1 MSVILNKVVRFL
13 LLAATGMAMLLYLL
27 GILANVFG
35 WLEMRRSDETL
46 LELLRE
52 SAGDRAFVTRVGYRG
67 AAISYAGISRK
78 EGRDSV
84 AVFFVHGSPG
94 SLDAFTDYLIDSQL
108 QAVATLITYDRF
120 GYGNS
125 QPEPSDLS
133 LIRQSEQLFALTSY
147 FDKKH
152 NIFVGH
158 SLGCSIIARLAM
170 DHPEVVDG
178 LVMVS
183 APIDPA
189 LEPSSWW
196 RPLLDFPM
204 VSIAM
209 PHSFRI
215 SNKELAPLK
224 KDLEDCKPLW
234 EKVHGPVT
242 FIHGD
247 IDNLVPVGNV
257 EFGKRVLT
265 NSQNVSEVILEGK
278 GHFILWTEEE
288 LIVEEI
294 QKLIRG

>member
-1 MSVILNKVVRFL
+1 MSVILNKVVRIIL
-13 LLAATGMAMLLYLL
+13 LGGIGFAILLYIL
-27 GILANVFG
+27 GIAANVFG
-35 WLEMRRSDETL
+35 LLEMRRSDEML

-52 SAGDRAFVTRVGYRG
+52 SAGDRAFVTRIGYRG

-84 AVFFVHGSPG
+84 SVFFVHGSPG

-108 QAVATLITYDRF
+108 QAAATLITYDRF

-133 LIRQSEQLFALTSY
+133 LIKQSEQLYALTRY
-147 FDKKH
+147 FDKRH

-158 SLGCSIIARLAM
+158 SLGCSIIARLAV
-170 DHPEVVDG
+170 DHPDVVDG

-196 RPLLDFPM
+196 RPILDFPM
-204 VSIAM
+204 IRIAM

-224 KDLEDCKPLW
+224 EDLEACMPLW
-234 EKVHGPVT
+234 EKVRCPVT

-247 IDNLVPVGNV
+247 IDNLVPVENV
-257 EFGKRVLT
+257 EFGKKVLV
-265 NSQNVSEVILEGK
+265 NAQEVSEVILEGK
-278 GHFILWTEEE
+278 GHFILWTEVE

-294 QKLIRG
+294 EKMIRG